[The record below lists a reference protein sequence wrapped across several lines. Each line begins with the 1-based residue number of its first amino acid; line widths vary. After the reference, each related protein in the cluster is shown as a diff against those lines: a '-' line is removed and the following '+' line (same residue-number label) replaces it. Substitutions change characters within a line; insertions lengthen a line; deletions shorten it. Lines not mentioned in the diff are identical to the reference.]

1 MKSSRLIFILLGI
14 VALIGAGIW
23 WSSSSKPKGEKVQ
36 TEKVAKRTIYETVSA
51 SGKIF
56 PEVEVKISSD
66 VSGEVVELLVQEG
79 DTVKKGQ
86 LLCRVNPEAYISTVE
101 RGEAGVNS
109 AKAQADQSRSQI
121 ESTRSRST
129 QAKAQLEN
137 AQTVFARQKTLF
149 ADGVI
154 SKAELDNATV
164 TLHVAEAS
172 FAAAEADIKSTEQ
185 GSKAAD
191 YSIKSANAQ
200 LKELRTNLKRTSIY
214 APTSGVISKLNV
226 KKGER
231 VLGTIQMSGTE
242 ILRIADFSSMEVQV
256 DVSEN
261 DVPRVNVGDNVDID
275 IDAFIG
281 RKFKGKVYQIANTA
295 NNTVT
300 ATGAVNLNSDQVT
313 NFVVKIRLE
322 PTSYADLISKG
333 KKHPFRP
340 GMSASVE
347 IFTKSVENTLSVSI
361 QGVTTRDRVEAKKV
375 DEDEDFKVKRTEK
388 EVTKSKDIKEVVFVC
403 SGDTLKMVE
412 VKTGIQDDT
421 FIQLEGLQEGE
432 EIVIGPYDAVSR
444 KLKSGDK
451 FVREDLS
458 KKERDS
464 RKSGN

>member
-1 MKSSRLIFILLGI
+1 MKSKGLIFSLLGV
-14 VALIGAGIW
+14 VAVLGAGIW

-36 TEKVAKRTIYETVSA
+36 TEKIAKRTIYETVSA

-66 VSGEVVELLVQEG
+66 VSGEIVELLVQEG

-109 AKAQADQSRSQI
+109 ARAQADQSRSQI
-121 ESTRSRST
+121 ESSRSRSI

-137 AQTVFARQKTLF
+137 AKTIFQRQKTLF

-154 SKAELDNATV
+154 SKAELDNAIV
-164 TLHVAEAS
+164 ALNVAEAS
-172 FAAAEADIKSTEQ
+172 FEATNADIKSIEQ
-185 GSKAAD
+185 GTRAAD
-191 YSIKSANAQ
+191 FSIKSANAQ

-214 APTSGVISKLNV
+214 APTSGIISKLNV

-281 RKFKGKVYQIANTA
+281 KKFKGKVYQIANTA
-295 NNTVT
+295 NNTTT

-313 NFVVKIRLE
+313 NFVVKIRID
-322 PTSYADLISKG
+322 PSSYADLITKG

-347 IFTKSVENTLSVSI
+347 IFTKTIENTLSVSI
-361 QGVTTRDRVEAKKV
+361 QGVTTRDREEVKKV
-375 DEDEDFKVKRTEK
+375 DEDEAFKAKRVEK
-388 EVTKSKDIKEVVFVC
+388 ETTSKNKNIKEVVFVC
-403 SGDTLKMVE
+403 SGDTLRMVE

-421 FIQLEGLQEGE
+421 FIEIEGLQEGD
-432 EIVIGPYDAVSR
+432 EIVVGPYEAVSR
-444 KLKSGDK
+444 KLKSGNK
-451 FVREDLS
+451 FVREDLT
-458 KKERDS
+458 KKETK
-464 RKSGN
+464 KSDK

>member
-23 WSSSSKPKGEKVQ
+23 WSSSNKPKGEKVQ
-36 TEKVAKRTIYETVSA
+36 TEKIAKRTIYETVSA

-109 AKAQADQSRSQI
+109 ARAQADQSRSQI
-121 ESTRSRST
+121 ESTRTRST

-137 AQTVFARQKTLF
+137 AKTVLDRQKTLF
-149 ADGVI
+149 SDGVI
-154 SKAELDNATV
+154 SKAELDNAAV
-164 TLHVAEAS
+164 TYRVAEAS
-172 FAAAEADIKSTEQ
+172 FSAAEADIKSIEQ
-185 GSKAAD
+185 GSRAAD

-214 APTSGVISKLNV
+214 APTSGIISKLNV

-261 DVPRVNVGDNVDID
+261 DVPRVNVGDQVDID

-295 NNTVT
+295 NNTTT

-313 NFVVKIRLE
+313 NFVVKIRID
-322 PTSYADLISKG
+322 PSSYSDLISKN

-361 QGVTTRDRVEAKKV
+361 QGVTTRDREEVKKV
-375 DEDEDFKVKRTEK
+375 DEDDEFKLKRSEK
-388 EVTKSKDIKEVVFVC
+388 ETAPKTKDIKEVVFVC

-412 VKTGIQDDT
+412 VKTGIQDDS

-432 EIVIGPYDAVSR
+432 EIVVGPYDAVSR

-458 KKERDS
+458 KKDN
-464 RKSGN
+464 K

>member
-1 MKSSRLIFILLGI
+1 MKSNRLIFLLLGA
-14 VALIGAGIW
+14 VTVIGAGIW

-36 TEKVAKRTIYETVSA
+36 TEKIAKRTIYETVSA

-66 VSGEVVELLVQEG
+66 VSGEIVELLVQEG

-109 AKAQADQSRSQI
+109 ARAQADQSRSQI
-121 ESTRSRST
+121 ESSRSRSI

-137 AQTVFARQKTLF
+137 AKTIFQRQKTLF

-154 SKAELDNATV
+154 SKAELDNAIV
-164 TLHVAEAS
+164 ALNVAEAS
-172 FAAAEADIKSTEQ
+172 FEATNADIKSIEQ
-185 GSKAAD
+185 GTRAAD
-191 YSIKSANAQ
+191 FSIKSANAQ

-214 APTSGVISKLNV
+214 APTSGIISKLNV

-281 RKFKGKVYQIANTA
+281 KKFKGKVYQIANTA
-295 NNTVT
+295 NNTTT

-313 NFVVKIRLE
+313 NFVVKIRID
-322 PTSYADLISKG
+322 PSSYADLITKG

-347 IFTKSVENTLSVSI
+347 IFTKTIENTLSVSI
-361 QGVTTRDRVEAKKV
+361 QGVTTRDREEVKKV
-375 DEDEDFKVKRTEK
+375 DEDEAFKAKRVEK
-388 EVTKSKDIKEVVFVC
+388 ETTSKNKNIKEVVFVC
-403 SGDTLKMVE
+403 SGDTLRMVE

-421 FIQLEGLQEGE
+421 FIEIEGLQEGD
-432 EIVIGPYDAVSR
+432 EIVVGPYEAVSR
-444 KLKSGDK
+444 KLKSGNK
-451 FVREDLS
+451 FVREDLT
-458 KKERDS
+458 KKETK
-464 RKSGN
+464 KSDK

>member
-1 MKSSRLIFILLGI
+1 MKSKGLIFSLLGV
-14 VALIGAGIW
+14 VAVLGAGIW

-36 TEKVAKRTIYETVSA
+36 TEKIAKRTIYETVSA

-66 VSGEVVELLVQEG
+66 VSGEIVELLVQEG

-109 AKAQADQSRSQI
+109 ARAQADQSRSQV
-121 ESTRSRST
+121 EGSRSRSI

-137 AQTVFARQKTLF
+137 AKIIFQRQKTLF

-154 SKAELDNATV
+154 SKAELDNASV
-164 TLHVAEAS
+164 ALNVAEAT
-172 FAAAEADIKSTEQ
+172 FEATNADIKSIEQ
-185 GSKAAD
+185 GTRAAD
-191 YSIKSANAQ
+191 FSIKSANAQ

-214 APTSGVISKLNV
+214 APTSGIISKLNV

-281 RKFKGKVYQIANTA
+281 KKFKGKVYQIANTA
-295 NNTVT
+295 NNTTT

-313 NFVVKIRLE
+313 NFVVKIRID
-322 PTSYADLISKG
+322 PSSYADLITKG

-347 IFTKSVENTLSVSI
+347 IFTKTIENTLSVSI
-361 QGVTTRDRVEAKKV
+361 QGVTTRDREEVKKV
-375 DEDEDFKVKRTEK
+375 DEDEAFKAKRVEK
-388 EVTKSKDIKEVVFVC
+388 ETTSKNKNIKEVVFVC
-403 SGDTLKMVE
+403 SGDTLRMVE

-421 FIQLEGLQEGE
+421 FIEIEGLQEGD
-432 EIVIGPYDAVSR
+432 EIVVGPYEAVSR
-444 KLKSGDK
+444 KLKSGNK
-451 FVREDLS
+451 FVREDLT
-458 KKERDS
+458 KKETK
-464 RKSGN
+464 KSDK

>member
-23 WSSSSKPKGEKVQ
+23 WSSSNKPKGEKVQ

-109 AKAQADQSRSQI
+109 ARAQADQSRSQI
-121 ESTRSRST
+121 ESTRTRST

-137 AQTVFARQKTLF
+137 AKTVLDRQKTLF
-149 ADGVI
+149 SDGVI
-154 SKAELDNATV
+154 SKAELDNAAV
-164 TLHVAEAS
+164 TYRVAEAS
-172 FAAAEADIKSTEQ
+172 FAAAEADIKSIEQ
-185 GSKAAD
+185 GSRAAD

-214 APTSGVISKLNV
+214 APTSGIISKLNV

-261 DVPRVNVGDNVDID
+261 DVPRVNVGDQVDID

-295 NNTVT
+295 NNTTT

-313 NFVVKIRLE
+313 NFVVKIRID
-322 PTSYADLISKG
+322 PSSYSDLISKN

-347 IFTKSVENTLSVSI
+347 VFTKSVENTLSVSI
-361 QGVTTRDRVEAKKV
+361 QGVTTRDREEVKKV
-375 DEDEDFKVKRTEK
+375 DEDDEFKLKRSEK
-388 EVTKSKDIKEVVFVC
+388 ETAPKTKDIKEVVFVC

-412 VKTGIQDDT
+412 VKTGIQDDS

-458 KKERDS
+458 KKD
-464 RKSGN
+464 KDKKDK

>member
-1 MKSSRLIFILLGI
+1 MKSRNLIFLLLGV
-14 VALIGAGIW
+14 VAVLGAGIW

-36 TEKVAKRTIYETVSA
+36 TEKIARRTIYETVSA

-66 VSGEVVELLVQEG
+66 VSGEIVELLVQEG

-109 AKAQADQSRSQI
+109 ARAQADQSRSQI
-121 ESTRSRST
+121 ESTRSRSV

-137 AQTVFARQKTLF
+137 AKTVFERQKTLF

-154 SKAELDNATV
+154 SKAELDNASV
-164 TLHVAEAS
+164 ALSVAEAT
-172 FAAAEADIKSTEQ
+172 FTATNADIKSIEQ
-185 GSKAAD
+185 GSRAAD
-191 YSIKSANAQ
+191 YSIKSADAQ

-214 APTSGVISKLNV
+214 APTSGIISKLNV

-275 IDAFIG
+275 IDAFIDK
-281 RKFKGKVYQIANTA
+281 KFKGKVYQIANTA
-295 NNTVT
+295 NNTTT
-300 ATGAVNLNSDQVT
+300 ATGAINLNSDQVT
-313 NFVVKIRLE
+313 NFIVKIRID
-322 PTSYADLISKG
+322 PSSYADLITKG

-347 IFTKSVENTLSVSI
+347 IFTKSIENTLSVSI
-361 QGVTTRDRVEAKKV
+361 QGVTTRDREEAKKV
-375 DEDEDFKVKRTEK
+375 DEDDAFKAKRVEK
-388 EVTKSKDIKEVVFVC
+388 EASTKSKNIKEVVFVC

-421 FIQLEGLQEGE
+421 FIEIEGLQEGE
-432 EIVIGPYDAVSR
+432 EIVIGPYEAVSR
-444 KLKSGDK
+444 KLKPGDR
-451 FVREDLS
+451 FVREDLT
-458 KKERDS
+458 KKENK
-464 RKSGN
+464 KSDK

>member
-23 WSSSSKPKGEKVQ
+23 WSSSNKPKGEKVQ

-109 AKAQADQSRSQI
+109 ARAQADQSRSQI

-129 QAKAQLEN
+129 QARAQLEN
-137 AQTVFARQKTLF
+137 AKTILDRQKTLF
-149 ADGVI
+149 SDGVI
-154 SKAELDNATV
+154 SKAELDNAAV
-164 TLHVAEAS
+164 TYHVAEAS
-172 FAAAEADIKSTEQ
+172 FSAAEADIKSIEQ
-185 GSKAAD
+185 GSRAAD

-214 APTSGVISKLNV
+214 APTSGIISKLNV

-261 DVPRVNVGDNVDID
+261 DVPRVNVGDQVDID

-295 NNTVT
+295 NNTTT

-313 NFVVKIRLE
+313 NFVVKIRID
-322 PTSYADLISKG
+322 PSSYSDLISKN

-361 QGVTTRDRVEAKKV
+361 QGVTTRDREEVKKV
-375 DEDEDFKVKRTEK
+375 DEDDEFKLKRSEK
-388 EVTKSKDIKEVVFVC
+388 ETAPKTKDIKEVVFVC

-412 VKTGIQDDT
+412 VKTGIQDDS

-458 KKERDS
+458 KKEKD
-464 RKSGN
+464 KKD

>member
-23 WSSSSKPKGEKVQ
+23 WSSSNKPKGEKVQ
-36 TEKVAKRTIYETVSA
+36 TEKIAKRTIYETVSA

-109 AKAQADQSRSQI
+109 ARAQADQSRSQI
-121 ESTRSRST
+121 ESTRTRST

-137 AQTVFARQKTLF
+137 AKTVLDRQKTLF
-149 ADGVI
+149 SDGVI
-154 SKAELDNATV
+154 SKAELDNAAV
-164 TLHVAEAS
+164 TYRVAEAS
-172 FAAAEADIKSTEQ
+172 FSAAEADIKSIEQ
-185 GSKAAD
+185 GSRAAD

-214 APTSGVISKLNV
+214 APTSGIISKLNV

-261 DVPRVNVGDNVDID
+261 DVPRVNVGDQVDID

-295 NNTVT
+295 NNTTT

-313 NFVVKIRLE
+313 NFVVKIRID
-322 PTSYADLISKG
+322 PSSYSDLISKN

-361 QGVTTRDRVEAKKV
+361 QGVTTRDREEVKKV
-375 DEDEDFKVKRTEK
+375 DEDDEFKLKRSEK
-388 EVTKSKDIKEVVFVC
+388 ETAPKTKDIKEVVFVC

-412 VKTGIQDDT
+412 VKTGIQDDS

-432 EIVIGPYDAVSR
+432 EIVVGPYDAVSR

-458 KKERDS
+458 KKD
-464 RKSGN
+464 KDKKDK

>member
-1 MKSSRLIFILLGI
+1 MKSKGLIFSLLGV
-14 VALIGAGIW
+14 VAVLGAGIW

-36 TEKVAKRTIYETVSA
+36 TEKIAKRTIYETVSA

-66 VSGEVVELLVQEG
+66 VSGEIVELLVQEG

-109 AKAQADQSRSQI
+109 ARAQADQSRSQI
-121 ESTRSRST
+121 ESSRSRSI

-137 AQTVFARQKTLF
+137 AKTVFQRQKTLF

-154 SKAELDNATV
+154 SKAELDNASV
-164 TLHVAEAS
+164 ALNVAEAT
-172 FAAAEADIKSTEQ
+172 FEATNADIKSVEQ
-185 GSKAAD
+185 GTRAAD
-191 YSIKSANAQ
+191 FSIKSANAQ

-214 APTSGVISKLNV
+214 APTSGIISKLNV

-281 RKFKGKVYQIANTA
+281 KKFKGKVYQIANTA
-295 NNTVT
+295 NNTTT

-313 NFVVKIRLE
+313 NFVVKIRID
-322 PTSYADLISKG
+322 PSSYVDLISKG

-347 IFTKSVENTLSVSI
+347 IFTKTIENTLSVSI
-361 QGVTTRDRVEAKKV
+361 QGVTTRDREEVKKV
-375 DEDEDFKVKRTEK
+375 DEDEAFKAKRVEK
-388 EVTKSKDIKEVVFVC
+388 DATPKNKNIKEVVFVC

-421 FIQLEGLQEGE
+421 FIEIEGLQEGE
-432 EIVIGPYDAVSR
+432 EVVVGPYEAVSR
-444 KLKSGDK
+444 KLKSGNK
-451 FVREDLS
+451 FVREDLTKKDS
-458 KKERDS
+458 KKSD
-464 RKSGN
+464 K